1 MAKLSEL
8 YGDDIS
14 DFEELLSDASA
25 AASTQWEM
33 DFVEELEER
42 YEIYGVDMFLSDK
55 QSDVLERIANQ

>member
-1 MAKLSEL
+1 MAKLSEI
-8 YGDDIS
+8 YGEDIS

-25 AASTQWEM
+25 SASTQWEM